1 MNTLNGKRF
10 GLAVALTLVL
20 VNIGCLLGRL
30 ILPRETAIQFF
41 NSFTHV
47 DWTSITRWTV
57 SPLEW
62 VIGTIEVF
70 ILGWIGG
77 FVIATVYNWSGRFFH
92 AINASNQ
99 LAGTVARNKAQANP

>member
-1 MNTLNGKRF
+1 MNTLNSKRF
-10 GLAVALTLVL
+10 GLAVASTLVL
-20 VNIGCLLGRL
+20 VNVGCALVRL
-30 ILPRETAIQFF
+30 ILPKETAITFF

-47 DWTSITRWTV
+47 DWTSITRWTI

-77 FVIATVYNWSGRFFH
+77 FVIATVYNWSGSA
-92 AINASNQ
+92 AISASEGMGHRRM
-99 LAGTVARNKAQANP
+99 AADAK